1 MISAVSDATQTQ
13 PVAPSTASSSQK
25 PAQSQPQS
33 ATTDSVQLSAAA
45 QAALAA
51 SEQGKF
57 WPMFDLLYSHQDE
70 LIPSEV
76 QYYATQEMPTLNINK
91 FVSDTSSPTVVSRVD
106 QQIKFVQSLKIGAT
120 PTFIVRKTS
129 GGTPA
134 WYVGTKDTPVSQG
147 LNHFIAAPPWLKAS
161 G

>member
-1 MISAVSDATQTQ
+1 MHPHARF
-13 PVAPSTASSSQK
+13 
-25 PAQSQPQS
+25 
-33 ATTDSVQLSAAA
+33 AA